1 MIRDSFWKL
10 AILGLA
16 STVVLLAQA
25 PSAVASN
32 HRQREF
38 SDEFSLQGTNGY
50 LVTVSGSRRTVDI
63 EISKGRPR
71 PNHFE
76 LATYTVD
83 GLAWRRGINA
93 NFGDLGEISLSFE
106 PSGKTETFAVPKSL
120 EKCSGPRKIV
130 RKLGTFEGVMRFA
143 GENGYTVAE
152 TAEVKGSVGT
162 PASFICATFG
172 NGHPTKRHHHQTSAY
187 LGATTHDDRLGFS
200 AYRGEGRHRVD
211 FSATVIEK
219 NGLVAIRR
227 YILSSAP
234 RSSFV
239 FDDSLSTAT
248 VAPPPPFSGT
258 ATFQRGPKGT
268 SPSWSGSLAVSFPGA
283 ANIPLTRPG
292 FFARLIRG

>member
-16 STVVLLAQA
+16 WTVVLLAQA
-25 PSAVASN
+25 PSAIAGN
-32 HRQREF
+32 HRQRDF

-50 LVTVSGSRRTVDI
+50 LVTVRGSRRTVEI
-63 EISKGRPR
+63 EAFEGRPR

-93 NFGDLGEISLSFE
+93 SFGDLGEISLRFE
-106 PSGKTETFAVPKSL
+106 PSGETETFAVPKSL
-120 EKCSGPRKIV
+120 ENCSGPRKIV
-130 RKLGTFEGVMRFA
+130 RKLGTFAGTMRFA

-152 TAEVKGSVGT
+152 TAEVKGSVGA

-172 NGHPTKRHHHQTSAY
+172 KGQPTKRHHHQTSAY
-187 LGATTHDDRLGFS
+187 LDATTHDNSLGFA
-200 AYRGEGRHRVD
+200 AYHGEGRHRVD
-211 FSATVIEK
+211 FSATAIEK
-219 NGLVAIRR
+219 NGPVSIRR
-227 YILSSAP
+227 YVFSITP

-258 ATFQRGPKGT
+258 ATFQRGSKGT
-268 SPSWSGSLAVSFPGA
+268 LPSWSGSLAASFPGA
-283 ANIPLTRPG
+283 ANIPLTGPD
-292 FFARLIRG
+292 FFARLTRS